1 MWTCRNCR
9 AENDDNATT
18 CAHCGEK
25 MIPPKRGEYVPPKVE
40 RKTDAP
46 DVPSEAKT
54 LRNTAT
60 VILILCIIAGIIALI
75 AYELQGIAIAFV
87 IILSACASYAV
98 MFALARI
105 VVDVTRIRRKKADS
119 DDDD

>member
-9 AENDDNATT
+9 TENDDSATT

-25 MIPPKRGEYVPPKVE
+25 MVPPAME
-40 RKTDAP
+40 RKATIP
-46 DVPSEAKT
+46 GEAKT

-60 VILILCIIAGIIALI
+60 VILALCIIAGIIAPI
-75 AYELQGIAIAFV
+75 AYGLQGIAIAFG

-98 MFALARI
+98 LFALARI
-105 VVDVTRIRRKKADS
+105 VVDVNRIRRKKTGS

>member
-9 AENDDNATT
+9 TENDDNTTT

-25 MIPPKRGEYVPPKVE
+25 MVPPAME
-40 RKTDAP
+40 RKATI
-46 DVPSEAKT
+46 PSEAKT

-60 VILILCIIAGIIALI
+60 TIMVVCIVASIISPIVYGLDGLAV
-75 AYELQGIAIAFV
+75 AFV
-87 IILSACASYAV
+87 MMLSAFIQYAV
-98 MFALARI
+98 LFALARI
-105 VVDVTRIRRKKADS
+105 VVDVNRIRREKTGS

>member
-9 AENDDNATT
+9 TENDDSATT

-25 MIPPKRGEYVPPKVE
+25 MMPPKRGEDVPPKVE
-40 RKTDAP
+40 RKTNTSDI
-46 DVPSEAKT
+46 PSEAKT

-60 VILILCIIAGIIALI
+60 VILALCIIAGIIAPI
-75 AYELQGIAIAFV
+75 VYGLQGIAIAFG

-98 MFALARI
+98 LFALARI
-105 VVDVTRIRRKKADS
+105 VVDVNRIRRKKVDS